1 MKLLNIDA
9 NAKTVK
15 GQKKGYMTAIL
26 YLAPYNVSGYQ
37 VCPLAELAGC
47 VNDCL
52 FTAGRGAM
60 KNVKDSRIAKTR
72 LFFED
77 RKTFMT
83 MLEGE
88 IRAAQKKAKSL
99 GFNLVVRLNGTSD
112 ISWERVPVGSHKNIM
127 EVFPEIQFYDYTKVP
142 NRRNLPKNYHLTF
155 SYSARSA
162 FSKIVKKALNH
173 YGKSINLAAV
183 FKGKT
188 LPKTFLGRD
197 VINADETDLRFTD
210 PTGTVAGLIAKGKA
224 RKSNDGFV
232 VEIAN

>member
-15 GQKKGYMTAIL
+15 GQKEGYLTAIL

-77 RKTFMT
+77 RAKFME
-83 MLEGE
+83 LLVDE
-88 IRAAQKKAKSL
+88 IVAAKKKAQKM
-99 GFNLVVRLNGTSD
+99 GFTLVVRLNGTSD
-112 ISWERVPVGSHKNIM
+112 IAWERVPVGDFNNIM
-127 EVFPEIQFYDYTKVP
+127 EMFSDIQFYDYTKIP

-155 SYSARSA
+155 SYSARPA
-162 FSKIVKKALNH
+162 FSKIVQKALSH
-173 YGKSINLAAV
+173 YGESINLAAV
-183 FKGKT
+183 FQGVK
-188 LPKTFLGRD
+188 LPDQFLGRK

-210 PTGTVAGLIAKGKA
+210 PTGTVAGLVAKGKA
-224 RKSNDGFV
+224 RKSLDGFV
-232 VEIAN
+232 IAA